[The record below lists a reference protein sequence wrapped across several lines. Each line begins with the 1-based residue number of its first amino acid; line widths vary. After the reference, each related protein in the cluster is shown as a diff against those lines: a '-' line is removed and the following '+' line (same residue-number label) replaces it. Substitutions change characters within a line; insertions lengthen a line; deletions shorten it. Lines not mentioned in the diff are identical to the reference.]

1 MATMRVKFALNALTI
16 ALLAI
21 KWDNVS
27 RVIQRLTEDDFLPL
41 LGDAW
46 LYQATMIIILTS
58 VLPALGNVRCA
69 LAKKF
74 VLLAFKAII

>member
-1 MATMRVKFALNALTI
+1 MATMRVKFVLNALTI

-21 KWDNVS
+21 KWGNAFH
-27 RVIQRLTEDDFLPL
+27 VIKRLTEDDFLPL

-46 LYQATMIIILTS
+46 LYQVTMIIILIY
-58 VLPALGNVRCA
+58 VLPAPGNVPCA